1 MGFASIRPRSRWEPY
16 RVIGTLLFLGA
27 GLIPLALLGSA
38 GTQGLIA
45 VAVAAVLYILIFIHI
60 HLGLGLLVVCFGLSP
75 EFEIAGISNFRI
87 EDLFIPVVI
96 LAWATRLSMR
106 RESLEPTD
114 LKVPILCLIGL
125 SAISTLLNVA
135 WWDLPLLKSILFF
148 GKTVEYYL
156 IFLVVMNVVK
166 TREQVVAYAV
176 LLIAVSLAGGL
187 FGLHQYLTEG
197 LGIAGA
203 KVTGPVGETANI
215 FGGYLAFHML
225 LAAGMAIS
233 IPGIWARIIL
243 GAYLFVNMFPLLYT
257 FSRTTFASFVGGL
270 LALGMLRRGRAL
282 FGVVLFLVL
291 LPFLFPEQVS
301 QRFGTILSIFSD
313 NPPPSWSAR
322 LGAWQKFGGAVRES
336 PLIGRGVASIP
347 AGFIDNEYI
356 KQAHELGLAGLI
368 VLFWLLFRIFRTA
381 LYTIDRVDDRRLLG
395 FCTGFAAG
403 FAAILIHNLGATSLT
418 SIRIAEPFFFATGL
432 LYAVRNHML
441 PDGDAKTEME
451 PRDEQAGDPA
461 LDMT

>member
-1 MGFASIRPRSRWEPY
+1 MRSHSGWEPY
-16 RVIGTLLFLGA
+16 RVIGPLLFLGA
-27 GLIPLALLGSA
+27 GLIPLALLGDG
-38 GTQGLIA
+38 GTQGVIA
-45 VAVAAVLYILIFIHI
+45 VAVAAVFYVLIFIHI

-75 EFEIAGISNFRI
+75 EFEIAGISNFRL

-114 LKVPILCLIGL
+114 LKVPILCLIAL
-125 SAISTLLNVA
+125 SAISTLLNYA
-135 WWDLPLLKSILFF
+135 WWDLPLLMSVLYL

-166 TREQVVAYAV
+166 TREQVVAYAT

-203 KVTGPVGETANI
+203 RVSGPGGETANI

-233 IPGIWARIIL
+233 IPGIFARIVL

-282 FGVVLFLVL
+282 VGVILLLVC
-291 LPFLFPEQVS
+291 LPLVFPDQVS

-313 NPPPSWSAR
+313 SPPPSWTAR
-322 LGAWQKFGGAVRES
+322 LGAWQKFGGTVRGS
-336 PLIGRGVASIP
+336 PLIGRGIASVP
-347 AGFIDNEYI
+347 AGHIDNEYV
-356 KQAHELGLAGLI
+356 KQANELGLIGLI

-381 LYTIDRVDDRRLLG
+381 LFTIDRVDDRRLLG

-441 PDGDAKTEME
+441 PEGGAESEME
-451 PRDEQAGDPA
+451 PPEVEAGDPA